1 MVGRK
6 LGSPIVLTTNHG
18 GAFRYNL
25 QANNATR
32 IQKDN
37 DPNLVQ
43 GLSLCGQFL
52 FIFGISTLTTANDFL
67 RSTYPIEQLCLSQVG
82 LKWPIIANYS

>member
-1 MVGRK
+1 MICGQFVVGRK
-6 LGSPIVLTTNHG
+6 LGSQIVLRTYHE

-32 IQKDN
+32 IQQGN

-52 FIFGISTLTTANDFL
+52 FIFGISTLRGTPTYQSQTLPTMFL
-67 RSTYPIEQLCLSQVG
+67 P
-82 LKWPIIANYS
+82 

>member
-1 MVGRK
+1 MICGQFVVGRK
-6 LGSPIVLTTNHG
+6 LGSQIVLRTYHG
-18 GAFRYNL
+18 GALRYNL

-52 FIFGISTLTTANDFL
+52 FIFGISTLKNKK
-67 RSTYPIEQLCLSQVG
+67 IKNIHC
-82 LKWPIIANYS
+82 